1 MAAPLTLDESLHL
14 LQVCVGKMRS
24 MNLRCS
30 IAIVDA
36 SGIQVAAARAD
47 GANLLSPD
55 IALGK
60 AYAAAMFRRSGRELG
75 EAWGPGHPVGSAMVA
90 RTGGRFV
97 PAQGSLV
104 LRDGDE
110 VVGAIGVSGA
120 RSDQDEEIAQAGV
133 DAFRR

>member
-1 MAAPLTLDESLHL
+1 MATPITLDESLHL
-14 LQVCVGKMRS
+14 LQVCVDKMRG
-24 MNLRCS
+24 MTLRCA
-30 IAIVDA
+30 IVIVDA
-36 SGIQVAAARAD
+36 SGSQMAAARQE

-55 IALGK
+55 IAFGK

-97 PAQGSLV
+97 AAQGSLV

>member
-1 MAAPLTLDESLHL
+1 MAAPLTLDEGLHL
-14 LQVCVGKMRS
+14 LQACIDKMRS

-30 IAIVDA
+30 IAIVDT

-55 IALGK
+55 IAYGK

-97 PAQGSLV
+97 AAQGSLV

>member
-1 MAAPLTLDESLHL
+1 MSAPLTLDEGLRL
-14 LQVCVGKMRS
+14 LQVCIEKMRS

-36 SGIQVAAARAD
+36 SGSQLVAARQE

-55 IALGK
+55 IAFGK

-97 PAQGSLV
+97 AAQGSLV

>member
-1 MAAPLTLDESLHL
+1 MAAPLTLDEGLQL
-14 LQVCVGKMRS
+14 LQTCIGKMRS

-36 SGIQVAAARAD
+36 AGFQVAAARAD

-97 PAQGSLV
+97 GAQGSLV

>member
-1 MAAPLTLDESLHL
+1 
-14 LQVCVGKMRS
+14 
-24 MNLRCS
+24 
-30 IAIVDA
+30 
-36 SGIQVAAARAD
+36 
-47 GANLLSPD
+47 
-55 IALGK
+55 
-60 AYAAAMFRRSGRELG
+60 
-75 EAWGPGHPVGSAMVA
+75 MVA

>member
-1 MAAPLTLDESLHL
+1 MAAPIMLDEGLQL
-14 LQVCVGKMRS
+14 LQVCVDKMRS
-24 MNLRCS
+24 MGLRCS

-36 SGIQVAAARAD
+36 SGIQVAAARQE

-55 IALGK
+55 IAFGK
-60 AYAAAMFRRSGRELG
+60 AYAAAIFRRSGRELG

-97 PAQGSLV
+97 AAQGSLV

>member
-1 MAAPLTLDESLHL
+1 MAALLSLEEGTRL
-14 LQVCVGKMRS
+14 LQICLEKARS
-24 MNLRCS
+24 MGVRTS
-30 IAIVDA
+30 IAVVDA
-36 SGIQVAAARAD
+36 SGIQVAAARMD

-55 IALGK
+55 IAFGK
-60 AYAAAMFRRSGRELG
+60 AFAAAMFRRSGRELA
-75 EAWGPGHPVGSAMVA
+75 EAWGPGHPVGAAMVT

-97 PAQGSLV
+97 AAQGSLV

>member
-1 MAAPLTLDESLHL
+1 MATPITLDEGLQL
-14 LQVCVGKMRS
+14 LQVCLDKMRS

-30 IAIVDA
+30 MAIVDA
-36 SGIQVAAARAD
+36 SGFQVAAARQE

-55 IALGK
+55 IAFGK
-60 AYAAAMFRRSGRELG
+60 AYAAAIFRRSGRELG
-75 EAWGPGHPVGSAMVA
+75 EAWGPGHPVASAMVA

-97 PAQGSLV
+97 AAQGSLV

>member
-1 MAAPLTLDESLHL
+1 MAAPLTLDEGLHL
-14 LQVCVGKMRS
+14 LQTCIAKMRS
-24 MNLRCS
+24 MSLRCS
-30 IAIVDA
+30 IAVVDA
-36 SGIQVAAARAD
+36 AGIQVAAARAD

-55 IALGK
+55 IAYGK

>member
-1 MAAPLTLDESLHL
+1 MATPITLDEGLRL
-14 LQVCVGKMRS
+14 VQVCLDKMRS
-24 MNLRCS
+24 MNLRVS

-36 SGIQVAAARAD
+36 SGIQVAAARME
-47 GANLLSPD
+47 GANLLTPD
-55 IALGK
+55 IAFGK
-60 AYAAAMFRRSGRELG
+60 AYAAAMFKRSGRELG
-75 EAWGPGHPVGSAMVA
+75 EAWGPGHPVATAMVA

-97 PAQGSLV
+97 AAQGSLV